1 MYSPPST
8 KRLAHM
14 RELSLSFWQRLVLR
28 AYGLLSYVA
37 VPLALMG
44 MRRRSRTLPEYRHHM
59 AERLGRYDLQAKV
72 AVWVHAVSVG
82 EVRAAQPLVQGL
94 LEQQAQGCAPI
105 LVTTMTPTGRA
116 TARELFGDSVLH
128 ATLCWDTPA
137 ATRRFFAHFAPLLG
151 VIMETE
157 VWPNLMAAARAAQ
170 VPMVLANARLSEKSL
185 AKAFRI
191 GALARPAYASFA
203 HVLAQSAADAQRFKA
218 IGARHVQ
225 VTGSIKFDVQLDA
238 AQLAQGQQERG
249 NRAGI
254 TLLLASTRDGE
265 EAILLQAVAPLIA
278 ADAALSLVVVPR
290 RPQRFDEVAALLS
303 SHGLEFVRRSQGG
316 ALSPQHRVL
325 LGDTMGEMAYYFGSA
340 DIAVVGGG
348 WLPHGGSNHI
358 EACAAGCATIVGPHT
373 FNFADAT
380 EKALAAGAV
389 LQLQGATQLPQTL
402 ANLIEQG
409 EQRTALAIAGRA
421 FAQQNRGA
429 AQRMLENITQLAQTK
444 TQ

>member
-1 MYSPPST
+1 MRELSPP
-8 KRLAHM
+8 
-14 RELSLSFWQRLVLR
+14 LSLSFWQRLILSL
-28 AYGLLSYVA
+28 YGLLSYVA
-37 VPLALMG
+37 VPLALAG
-44 MRRRSRTLPEYRHHM
+44 MRRRSRTLPEYRHHI
-59 AERLGRYDLQAKV
+59 AERLGRYDLPAQSV
-72 AVWVHAVSVG
+72 VWVHAVSVG

-94 LEQQAQGCAPI
+94 LAQGCAPV

-116 TARELFGDSVLH
+116 TARELFGDAVLH
-128 ATLCWDTPA
+128 ATLCWDTPG
-137 ATRRFFAHFAPLLG
+137 ATRRFFAHFAPRLG

-157 VWPNLMAAARAAQ
+157 VWPNLMAAARTAQ

-185 AKAFRI
+185 AKALRI
-191 GALARPAYASFA
+191 DALARPAYASFA
-203 HVLAQSAADAQRFKA
+203 QVLAQSAADAQRFKA
-218 IGARHVQ
+218 IGAHHVQ

-278 ADAALSLVVVPR
+278 TDAALSLMVVPR
-290 RPQRFDEVAALLS
+290 RPQRFDEVAALLA
-303 SHGLEFVRRSQGG
+303 SHGLQFVRRSAGG
-316 ALSPQHRVL
+316 ALSPTHRVL

-358 EACAAGCATIVGPHT
+358 EACAAGCATVVGPHT

-389 LQLQGATQLPQTL
+389 LQLEGATQLPQTL
-402 ANLIEQG
+402 ANLIGGAQE
-409 EQRTALAIAGRA
+409 RTALAIAGRA

-429 AQRMLENITQLAQTK
+429 AQRMLENIAQIAQAK

>member
-1 MYSPPST
+1 MLEVSLP
-8 KRLAHM
+8 
-14 RELSLSFWQRLVLR
+14 LSFWQRVVLR
-28 AYGLLSYVA
+28 VYGLLSYVA
-37 VPLALMG
+37 VPLALVG
-44 MRRRSRTLPEYRHHM
+44 MRRRSRTLPEYRHHI
-59 AERLGRYDLQAKV
+59 AERLGRYDVQAQAV
-72 AVWVHAVSVG
+72 VWVHAVSVG

-94 LEQQAQGCAPI
+94 LAQVGGPI

-137 ATRRFFAHFAPLLG
+137 ATRRFFAHFAPRLG
-151 VIMETE
+151 VIMDTE
-157 VWPNLMAAARAAQ
+157 VWPNLMASARAAQ

-185 AKAFRI
+185 GKALRI
-191 GALARPAYASFA
+191 DALARPAYATFA
-203 HVLAQSAADAQRFKA
+203 QVLAQSDADAQRLKL
-218 IGARHVQ
+218 IGVRHVQ

-278 ADAALSLVVVPR
+278 ADAALSLMVVPR
-290 RPQRFDEVAALLS
+290 RPQRFDEVAALLT
-303 SHGLEFVRRSQGG
+303 SHGLQFVRRSAGG
-316 ALSPQHRVL
+316 ALSAQHRVL

-389 LQLQGATQLPQTL
+389 LQLEGATQLPQTL
-402 ANLIEQG
+402 ENLIGGAQE
-409 EQRTALAIAGRA
+409 RTTLAMSGRA
-421 FAQQNRGA
+421 FAKQNRGA
-429 AQRMLENITQLAQTK
+429 AQRMLENIAQLVQANTQ
-444 TQ
+444 